1 MRQHRANQNPLH
13 RAGPGFCAAL
23 AALAAVSLNIA
34 AVQART
40 PIVDGD
46 ADGVDDAVDQCL
58 YTPPHAAVD
67 ARGCSAQTDQDGDGV
82 ADTVDD
88 CPYTTA
94 GADVDARGCALDDD
108 FDGVANGL
116 DACMGTELGAVV
128 DTRGCASGQIA
139 QAITPKPRALPPAT
153 VLLAKPTAAVI
164 PAPPSATAS
173 ATSPASGPMPA
184 AEAPP
189 DVTSAAPAPAAVAAV
204 QPRAPV
210 RIVIPAPPSTPPQ
223 SAPVALAS
231 TPGTSVK
238 PPAAAAP
245 NPAALLS
252 LSFGSQNNN
261 IGAAAMARI
270 DKALPA
276 LRAALASHR
285 QGVLLVEGFADTESD
300 GEAADTVARSRANML
315 RRALEQ
321 KGIDGK
327 RLRSVGHHAVDA
339 GSEFRRADVVL
350 ETE

>member
-1 MRQHRANQNPLH
+1 M
-13 RAGPGFCAAL
+13 
-23 AALAAVSLNIA
+23 NIA

-58 YTPPHAAVD
+58 YTPPQATVD

-94 GADVDARGCALDDD
+94 GAEVDARGCALDDD

-116 DACMGTELGAVV
+116 DACLGTELGAVV

-139 QAITPKPRALPPAT
+139 QAITPKPRSLPPAT
-153 VLLAKPTAAVI
+153 VLPAKPTPSVI
-164 PAPPSATAS
+164 PAAPS
-173 ATSPASGPMPA
+173 G
-184 AEAPP
+184 
-189 DVTSAAPAPAAVAAV
+189 PAPASAPPPAVATSDSASASAPATAAAI
-204 QPRAPV
+204 QSRAPV
-210 RIVIPAPPSTPPQ
+210 RIVIPAPLPAAPPAAAATPS
-223 SAPVALAS
+223 
-231 TPGTSVK
+231 TSVK
-238 PPAAAAP
+238 PSATAAP

-261 IGAAAMARI
+261 IGPAAMAKI

-276 LRAALASHR
+276 LRAALASQR

-300 GEAADTVARSRANML
+300 GDAADTVARSRANML
-315 RRALEQ
+315 RRVLEQ

-327 RLRSVGHHAVDA
+327 RLRSVGHQAVDA
-339 GSEFRRADVVL
+339 GTEFRRADVML
-350 ETE
+350 EAE